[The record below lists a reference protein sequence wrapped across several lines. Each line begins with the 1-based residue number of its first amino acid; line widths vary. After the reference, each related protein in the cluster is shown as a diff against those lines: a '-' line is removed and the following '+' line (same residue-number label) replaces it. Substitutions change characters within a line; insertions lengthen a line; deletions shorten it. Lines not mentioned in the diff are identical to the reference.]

1 MEFWQGLLLITGVHL
16 LAAMS
21 PGPDF
26 VLISKQALTKG
37 RRVGLWCSLGI
48 TLGLGVHVVY
58 SVLGLATVVAHS
70 QWLLTAIKII
80 GGCYL
85 LYLGLQGMRSKSKQI
100 TSQLSTQ
107 SNQLAVQSLNIA
119 YFKQA
124 NMAYIKQ
131 GFLCNVFNPK
141 TPVYFV
147 AIFTLVLSPAMPV
160 WQLAV
165 YGAWMMLL
173 QFVWFAVVTFL
184 LSTPSINNRFQK
196 VSHWVDRVMGAAM
209 AGLGLNLLLKR

>member
-37 RRVGLWCSLGI
+37 RHVGLWSSLGI

-70 QWLLTAIKII
+70 QWLLTTIKII

-85 LYLGLQGMRSKSKQI
+85 LYLGLQGMRSKPKQI
-100 TSQLSTQ
+100 TNELTNQ
-107 SNQLAVQSLNIA
+107 SNQLEGKPS
-119 YFKQA
+119 

-141 TPVYFV
+141 APVYFV
-147 AIFTLVLSPAMPV
+147 SVFTLVLSPAMPV
-160 WQLAV
+160 WQLAA

-184 LSTPSINNRFQK
+184 LSSPSINNRFQK
-196 VSHWVDRVMGAAM
+196 VSHWVDRVMGVAM